1 MRNKDKKIGQFMVA
15 VGAIIELKGTDKILI
30 NRRAN
35 HEVHVGEWEIMYGR
49 IDQFEDL
56 SDALK
61 REIFEE
67 TGIADVR
74 IKKMMRVWHIF
85 RGKKSEQ
92 TEVYGFTFICE
103 TNQKNVMISEEHS
116 EYKWA
121 TVDEALSL
129 IKVPGIR
136 RDVEIYKEKRK
147 EIGPMIVTNI
157 EGEDMEY

>member
-1 MRNKDKKIGQFMVA
+1 MVA

-30 NRRAN
+30 NRRAD

-56 SDALK
+56 TDALM

-67 TGIADVR
+67 TGIKDVR
-74 IKKMMRVWHIF
+74 VKKMMRVWHIF
-85 RGKKSEQ
+85 RGEKSEDS
-92 TEVYGFTFICE
+92 EVYGFTFVCE
-103 TNQKNVMISEEHS
+103 TGQQNVTISEEHS

-136 RDVEIYKEKRK
+136 RDVEIYKEKRD
-147 EIGPMIVTNI
+147 EIGPMIVTDINGI
-157 EGEDMEY
+157 DNLY